1 MVPSSELMMVLLIL
15 VSTTSWIIGVITL
28 RRAWR
33 IIGALDLVLAWLI
46 ASVLIISGTPGI
58 MLLAMLMATAVLLG
72 LVTWLGQKYE
82 EEISVT

>member
-1 MVPSSELMMVLLIL
+1 MVLLIL

>member
-1 MVPSSELMMVLLIL
+1 MMVLLIL

-58 MLLAMLMATAVLLG
+58 MLLAMLMSTAVLLG

>member
-1 MVPSSELMMVLLIL
+1 MMVLLIL